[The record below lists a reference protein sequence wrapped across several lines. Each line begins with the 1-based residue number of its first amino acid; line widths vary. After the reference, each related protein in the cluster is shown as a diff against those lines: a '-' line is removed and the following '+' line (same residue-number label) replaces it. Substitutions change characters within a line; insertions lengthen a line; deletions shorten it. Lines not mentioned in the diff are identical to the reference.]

1 MNDRFS
7 LPWSGNP
14 NGELATLFPSEIP
27 ELEAI
32 EDFSVEISDSG
43 VLFDEVYISATDRLA
58 LESGFNTGEFQISR
72 FNTSEEDLTINF
84 RLRGRAIRGVDYIL
98 TDANDNPITGD
109 TITIPA
115 GEYSVPIKVHA
126 IADGVLESDEGVRM
140 EILSGDESVTFFP
153 NVAFVRIIN
162 LDTPISVKIE
172 PQDPYTLENVGE
184 PGKFKISR
192 SDNVGD
198 LAVNFQTLD
207 VGSGTAIFG
216 VDYILT
222 DANGNPLSGDS
233 ITIPN
238 GAFSSDLGVRA
249 IDDTLNEGVE
259 TVGIALGGD
268 THYAVSPSSSSAQ
281 MDILEKTPIS
291 VAVTDSYAYE
301 GSDSGFYDDR
311 NGSFWV
317 TRLGTSGDLTV
328 DFNIDTSDVR
338 SATVGE
344 DYILTDGNGT
354 PLTGNRITIPNGG
367 SSAEILVQPIDD
379 SFAENYETVQ
389 LQFPDT
395 EDYTVVSATG
405 ADGSDDLIVG
415 ISDNEPIA
423 FVYASN
429 PLSSEVGPDS
439 GEFTIFG
446 STSSSIYIDP
456 FTVDFELVDPVT
468 GNPATLGID
477 YTLTDENG
485 NPLTDTE
492 ILIPGGFGYF
502 QTKLRVNPIPDAEN
516 DGNEVVRLRLV
527 DDPTLGYSVSSWGST
542 ADVVVTDENTIVVE
556 TLHHV
561 DENGAENDY
570 SGVLLL
576 TRQGTSGDAIVNF
589 EIDTTDIDD
598 YSNPATRGEDYILL
612 DDDGMPLTSNTVTIP
627 NGGSAAA
634 ILVQPID
641 DTVGEG
647 NETVNLK
654 FLDGEDFTV
663 AASPPSYNGYT
674 RDAST
679 ATVTIWDDEPQV
691 GLYSWDDRASE
702 VDADPGYFH
711 LYRYPY
717 GGDVT
722 VYFDILTDI
731 GTNAQAAELGVDYT
745 LTDING
751 NPILGNSITI
761 PSGQPSIDLQVHPI
775 ADSVD
780 DPDEIVRLQL
790 VNDPTLGYSV
800 SPFSP
805 TATADVVISETPS
818 GGIIFF

>member
-27 ELEAI
+27 ESEAI
-32 EDFSVEISDSG
+32 ASDVV
-43 VLFDEVYISATDRLA
+43 VLTDEVYIYTTDRLA

-72 FNTSEEDLTINF
+72 FNTSEEDLTVNF

-109 TITIPA
+109 TITSPA
-115 GEYSVPIKVHA
+115 GESSVPIKVRA
-126 IADGVLESDEGVRM
+126 IADGVLEPDEGVRM

-153 NVAFVRIIN
+153 NVAFVRIVN
-162 LDTPISVKIE
+162 LDAPVSVKIE
-172 PQDPYTLENVGE
+172 PQDPYASENVGE

-207 VGSGTAIFG
+207 LGSGTAIFD

-222 DANGNPLSGDS
+222 DSDGNPLSEDS
-233 ITIPN
+233 ITIPD
-238 GAFSSDLGVRA
+238 GAFSTYLGVRA

-268 THYAVSPSSSSAQ
+268 VNYAVSPSSSSAQ
-281 MDILEKTPIS
+281 MDILETTPIS
-291 VAVTDSYAYE
+291 VAVTDPYASE
-301 GSDSGFYDDR
+301 GSDSFDDR
-311 NGSFWV
+311 DGNFLV

-328 DFNIDTSDVR
+328 DFNIGTSDLN
-338 SATVGE
+338 SATLGE

-379 SFAENYETVQ
+379 SLAEDYETVQ

-395 EDYTVVSATG
+395 EDYTVVSASG
-405 ADGSDDLIVG
+405 GYGSDDLIVG
-415 ISDNEPIA
+415 IYDNEPIA
-423 FVYASN
+423 FIYASD

-446 STSSSIYIDP
+446 STSSDIYINS
-456 FTVDFELVDPVT
+456 FTLDFELVDPVT
-468 GNPATLGID
+468 GNPATLGVD
-477 YTLTDENG
+477 YTLTDEDG

-492 ILIPGGFGYF
+492 ILIPGGLGYF
-502 QTKLRVNPIPDAEN
+502 NTKIRVNPIPDTEN

-527 DDPTLGYSVSSWGST
+527 DDPALGYSVSSWGST
-542 ADVVVTDENTIVVE
+542 ADVVVTDENTILVE
-556 TLHHV
+556 TLHNV

-589 EIDTTDIDD
+589 DIDATDIDD
-598 YSNPATRGEDYILL
+598 YSNPATLGEDYILL
-612 DDDGMPLTSNTVTIP
+612 DDDGVPLTSNTVTIP

-641 DTVGEG
+641 DTLGEG

-654 FLDGEDFTV
+654 FFGGDDFTV

-674 RDAST
+674 REAST
-679 ATVTIWDDEPQV
+679 ATVTIFDDEPAV
-691 GLYSWDDRASE
+691 GIYTSDSRSSE
-702 VDADPGYFH
+702 VDADPGYLT

-731 GTNAQAAELGVDYT
+731 GTNAAAAELGVDYT

-761 PSGQPSIDLQVHPI
+761 PSGQSSIDLQVHPI

-780 DPDEIVRLQL
+780 DPDEVVRLQL
-790 VNDPTLGYSV
+790 VSDPTLGYSV
-800 SPFSP
+800 SPYSQ
-805 TATADVVISETPS
+805 TADVVISETPNR
-818 GGIIFF
+818 GVVIF